1 MTQQDKQ
8 PKTSD
13 KNTKTPRDDKAEK
26 ENLKQKTHQQEVAGK
41 HKNDGQMG
49 HKGRR

>member
-13 KNTKTPRDDKAEK
+13 KNTNTPRDNKADK
-26 ENLKQKTHQQEVAGK
+26 ENLKHKAEQQEVAGK

-49 HKGRR
+49 HKARR